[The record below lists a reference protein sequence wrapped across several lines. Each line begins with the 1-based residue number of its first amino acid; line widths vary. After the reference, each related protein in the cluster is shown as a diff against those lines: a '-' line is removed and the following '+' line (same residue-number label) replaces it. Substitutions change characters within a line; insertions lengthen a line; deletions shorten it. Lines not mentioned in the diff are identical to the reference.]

1 MWRIRVDGARVDI
14 VMKMSVDIDC
24 YIPFGF
30 RSARCFGMYYRVTGS
45 SYLSRSNLGQVAI
58 NTGRRLHLVARHTG
72 LTFIHSSTCL
82 TGTMPKQTEKEVRH
96 SERLANKASSPAQVS
111 QQRKNVASKQQ
122 TAGARQ
128 KKVRENRPR
137 LEYYGFCK

>member
-1 MWRIRVDGARVDI
+1 
-14 VMKMSVDIDC
+14 
-24 YIPFGF
+24 
-30 RSARCFGMYYRVTGS
+30 MYYCVTGS
-45 SYLSRSNLGQVAI
+45 SYLFRFHLGQIAI
-58 NTGRRLHLVARHTG
+58 NTGWRFHLVARYNE
-72 LTFIHSSTCL
+72 LTFIHLSTCL

-111 QQRKNVASKQQ
+111 QQRKNVASKRQ